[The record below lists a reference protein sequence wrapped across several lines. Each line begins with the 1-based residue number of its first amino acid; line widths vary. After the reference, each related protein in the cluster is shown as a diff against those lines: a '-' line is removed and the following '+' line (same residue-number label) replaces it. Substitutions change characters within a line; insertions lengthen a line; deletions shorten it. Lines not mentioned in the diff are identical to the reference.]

1 MAEETFSP
9 IRRPHGGS
17 NQFIIWESGQIPSSS
32 YVDDIGFTKYVMLDF
47 FIKYTLV
54 SEDEDE
60 EFFNHHGKDA
70 AVFEAE
76 HEFEEDFEVF
86 EVFDTI
92 KYLVTV

>member
-1 MAEETFSP
+1 
-9 IRRPHGGS
+9 
-17 NQFIIWESGQIPSSS
+17 
-32 YVDDIGFTKYVMLDF
+32 MLDF

-60 EFFNHHGKDA
+60 EFFNQHGEDA
-70 AVFEAE
+70 TVFEAE
-76 HEFEEDFEVF
+76 HEFEENFEVF